1 MKHLPDKT
9 IHAVHEAA
17 IRAGLSRSRTA
28 LLSGL
33 DSVLVAGFPSENNP
47 SAQLLADLKWMN
59 ELETVDESVLLADWL
74 RNALLLVG
82 PRSESR
88 VFRQAL
94 DELTKSAAS
103 PPAGSAPAAQQVS
116 GGAKPQ
122 LLALDEH
129 AFHAHKDGQALL
141 VLLVQAYPSSSKIE
155 MTARFAGVDLG
166 EVNLHAGPKDIWFRL
181 TGAAIRAGTFRKLV
195 DTILADASVAGYH
208 ARIRALL

>member
-9 IHAVHEAA
+9 IHALHEAA

-28 LLSGL
+28 LFSGI
-33 DSVLVAGFPSENNP
+33 DAVVVSGIQIENNP
-47 SAQLLADLKWMN
+47 GAQVLTDLTAMN
-59 ELETVDESVLLADWL
+59 ELEMDETVVLADWL

-141 VLLVQAYPSSSKIE
+141 ALLVQAYPSSSKIE

>member
-9 IHAVHEAA
+9 IHALHEAA
-17 IRAGLSRSRTA
+17 IRSGLSRSRTA

-33 DSVLVAGFPSENNP
+33 DPMVVAGVPLENTP
-47 SAQLLADLKWMN
+47 SAQLLADLEWMN
-59 ELETVDESVLLADWL
+59 ELETVDESVVLADWL

-94 DELTKSAAS
+94 DELTKSAAP
-103 PPAGSAPAAQQVS
+103 PPAGSALVAQQIS

-122 LLALDEH
+122 LLALDEN
-129 AFHAHKDGQALL
+129 AFHAHKDGRALL
-141 VLLVQAYPSSSKIE
+141 ALLVQAYPSSSKIE
-155 MTARFAGVDLG
+155 MIAKFAGVDLG
-166 EVNLHAGPKDIWFRL
+166 GVNLHAPPKEVWFKL
-181 TGAAIRAGTFRKLV
+181 ATEAINAGTFHKLI